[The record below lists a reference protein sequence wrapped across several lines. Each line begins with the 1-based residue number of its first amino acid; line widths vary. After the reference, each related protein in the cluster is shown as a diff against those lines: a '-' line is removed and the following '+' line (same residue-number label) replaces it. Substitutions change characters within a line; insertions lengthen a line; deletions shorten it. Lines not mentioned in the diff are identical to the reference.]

1 MDYYKVR
8 LLRCLKY
15 RVHWCEERSQI
26 RKQTSL
32 QIQVVKVWDEQ
43 ILIQSKGGDFLLEG
57 HILCKYDPLRS
68 HAENVIYI
76 TKSLEFWHYETKGL
90 VLVNKYAKDC
100 DWYPK
105 RLHAALSSKVLTPID
120 TFHLVVYKNL
130 SPLSPG
136 APHPSGGN
144 VRQLPGS
151 AECNG
156 WKKEHCPIIVGRV
169 ENISSSSTSQNCH
182 LAFISLPHIFFTF
195 LFVAKKCSEW
205 LGAFLHKVGF
215 TYKMENQ
222 ETNNPIVA
230 LEIAQAHH
238 FSF

>member
-1 MDYYKVR
+1 M
-8 LLRCLKY
+8 
-15 RVHWCEERSQI
+15 
-26 RKQTSL
+26 
-32 QIQVVKVWDEQ
+32 
-43 ILIQSKGGDFLLEG
+43 ILSG
-57 HILCKYDPLRS
+57 HT

-238 FSF
+238 FSFWNDREYSALLCEKSKNGWLLYELVELLKIMSKYNRVSYPQK